1 MGHVGKVTN
10 TGPYTMGHAGHS
22 YSDHSLNHFF
32 LPLKKLPLMTR
43 SFGNDLKFKRTML
56 DTTHTYFPS
65 LTTETEKELSPS
77 SSLPLWGN
85 LTRAGGGIRGR

>member
-1 MGHVGKVTN
+1 MGHMGKVTN
-10 TGPYTMGHAGHS
+10 TGLYTMGHAGHS

-43 SFGNDLKFKRTML
+43 SFSNDLNHLKFKRTML
-56 DTTHTYFPS
+56 DTMHTYFPS

-77 SSLPLWGN
+77 PIFTALGKLDQS
-85 LTRAGGGIRGR
+85 RR